1 MRGWALLASSART
14 SHKTNGGSAG
24 VMGFHVP
31 DLEDHIMTTTPPNFG
46 DVPWT
51 ERDLGL
57 HTITNALQRNSSM
70 LRIGSGCKPMLVP
83 SR

>member
-1 MRGWALLASSART
+1 
-14 SHKTNGGSAG
+14 
-24 VMGFHVP
+24 
-31 DLEDHIMTTTPPNFG
+31 MTTTPPNFG

-70 LRIGSGCKPMLVP
+70 LRIGSGRKPMLVP
-83 SR
+83 SRLIST